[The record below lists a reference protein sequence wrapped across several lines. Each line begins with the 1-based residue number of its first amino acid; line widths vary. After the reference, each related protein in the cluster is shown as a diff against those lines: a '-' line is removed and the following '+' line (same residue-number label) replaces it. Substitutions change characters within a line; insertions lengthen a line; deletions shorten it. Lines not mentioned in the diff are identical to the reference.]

1 MEISQNALVRSRH
14 LYSQLSIFEG
24 SLADLLRFWCC
35 PRKKM
40 RQSRRIASFL
50 MLLTSKIKKVSQ
62 NWFVFDGA
70 NFKNAGSLAELLSFW
85 CCQLQTLRMSRRIA
99 SLRRTFHYTT
109 TSPHCTTTTL
119 HYTALHYN
127 FNYTSWILV
136 TIQYSYWEDIKR
148 MGGDR

>member
-1 MEISQNALVRSRH
+1 MNSFGGPGRNAYKGIALLQKPGTHQSDPYKMEPYKTFCRGHMIPAFVDKMESPMEISQNALVRSRH

-24 SLADLLRFWCC
+24 SLADLLRFWCY

-70 NFKNAGSLAELLSFW
+70 NFKNAGSLAELLSF
-85 CCQLQTLRMSRRIA
+85 
-99 SLRRTFHYTT
+99 
-109 TSPHCTTTTL
+109 
-119 HYTALHYN
+119 
-127 FNYTSWILV
+127 
-136 TIQYSYWEDIKR
+136 
-148 MGGDR
+148 